1 MQGLYIG
8 FAESLSFLLLNM
20 DADIITKKQL
30 NDYLENYN
38 VKVNN
43 VLQSKLNNTLIIMKL
58 HSILH
63 NSTLFYIIILV

>member
-8 FAESLSFLLLNM
+8 FAESVSFLLLNM
-20 DADIITKKQL
+20 DADIITKTKL

-43 VLQSKLNNTLIIMKL
+43 VLQSKLNKTLIIMKL